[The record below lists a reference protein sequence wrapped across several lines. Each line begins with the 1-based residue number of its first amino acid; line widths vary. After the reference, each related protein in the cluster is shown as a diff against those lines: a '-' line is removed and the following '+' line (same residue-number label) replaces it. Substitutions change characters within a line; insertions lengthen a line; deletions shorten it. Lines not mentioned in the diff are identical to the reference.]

1 MRGTNI
7 KKPTSLS
14 DLLKP
19 AKGSSMNPTMTP
31 EETTDRLAIRE
42 LIDAYDHC
50 ADRRDASGQ
59 MAFYT
64 EDTAFHVFT
73 ESRSSEPTYILT
85 IKGDVVTRYVIV

>member
-1 MRGTNI
+1 MSKHTTI
-7 KKPTSLS
+7 S
-14 DLLKP
+14 
-19 AKGSSMNPTMTP
+19 P
-31 EETTDRLAIRE
+31 EEAADRLAIRE

-50 ADRRDASGQ
+50 ADPRDASGQ